1 MGKGPPG
8 GRRQAASI
16 DYRRNRTAL
25 SSQIDH
31 GARRRGQRRPSA
43 VEEAL
48 GASVGRDTARYS
60 AAGAAGGWTPCDG
73 IVRAAATR
81 TAGEG

>member
-1 MGKGPPG
+1 
-8 GRRQAASI
+8 
-16 DYRRNRTAL
+16 
-25 SSQIDH
+25 
-31 GARRRGQRRPSA
+31 